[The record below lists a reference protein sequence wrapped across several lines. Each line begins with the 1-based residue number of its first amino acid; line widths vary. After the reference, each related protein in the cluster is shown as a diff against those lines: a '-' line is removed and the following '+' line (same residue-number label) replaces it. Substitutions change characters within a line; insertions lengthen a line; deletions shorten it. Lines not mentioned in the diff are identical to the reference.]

1 MSSDAKTVRGLS
13 IAVVVLSALS
23 ILAVILGFACLAAFG
38 VVANDPSF
46 VSELSHE
53 LQETAQGNTNY
64 FDDDYAYYQALSGT
78 DASSLLGVVLG
89 LGVFALIWCLIGS
102 VVPLVSGILGIR
114 NCARRE
120 KLNMTFV
127 WAIVGATASLL
138 MGNLITMALLII
150 SAVYLNR
157 LKKAPVEQPPAGYN
171 GQPPYSYSQPYG
183 YNAQQSY
190 GYGQQQ
196 PYGYT
201 PQQPSNNPDSPYGQ
215 SPYGQQ
221 NPYGQQG
228 EPLGQQAGSP
238 SQAAPSDGSSPDANG
253 ASGNG
258 GSDR

>member
-1 MSSDAKTVRGLS
+1 MSSDAKTVHGLS

-46 VSELSHE
+46 VSELNLE

-78 DASSLLGVVLG
+78 DVSSLLGVVLG

-102 VVPLVSGILGIR
+102 VVPLVSGVLGIR

-127 WAIVGATASLL
+127 WAIVGAAASLL

-171 GQPPYSYSQPYG
+171 GQPPYGYGQPYG
-183 YNAQQSY
+183 CNAQQPY
-190 GYGQQQ
+190 GYGQQ
-196 PYGYT
+196 
-201 PQQPSNNPDSPYGQ
+201 PSSSLDSPYGQ

-221 NPYGQQG
+221 NSYGQQG
-228 EPLGQQAGSP
+228 EPLGQQTGSP
-238 SQAAPSDGSSPDANG
+238 SQAAPSNGSSPDANG